1 MKPPYKKN
9 KPTLPKSRLIIGRK
23 PLIEALQSGTSIE
36 KIFIL
41 KSASGD
47 ELYTIKDAARKQDIA
62 ISYVPVEKLTRFTQA
77 NHQGVVA
84 IAGLITFLPLQEVI
98 SQVVDQGE
106 MPLLVI
112 LDGITDTRNLGAI
125 ARSAHC
131 YGATALVIPATN
143 NAAITEE
150 AVKTSAGALE
160 SLPICRVATVDEAI
174 STAKL
179 NGIQVIATTLD
190 AKENITTVDFKIP
203 TAIVMGAE
211 DKGVSNM
218 VLKHADAL
226 VSIPMSKNF
235 ESLNVAV
242 ATGVVLYEAFRQNN
256 F

>member
-1 MKPPYKKN
+1 MKPPYRKS
-9 KPTLPKSRLIIGRK
+9 KPTLPKNRLIIGRK

-47 ELYTIKDAARKQDIA
+47 ELYTIKDAARRQDIA
-62 ISYVPVEKLTRFTQA
+62 ISYVPAEKLSRFTQA

-98 SQVVDQGE
+98 SQIVDQGE
-106 MPLLVI
+106 VPLLVI
-112 LDGITDTRNLGAI
+112 LDGVTDTRNLGAI

-160 SLPICRVATVDEAI
+160 SLPICRVASVEDAI
-174 STAKL
+174 SIAKL
-179 NGIQVIATTLD
+179 NGIQVVATTLD
-190 AKENITTVDFKIP
+190 AKEHITSVDFKIP
-203 TAIVMGAE
+203 SAIVMGAE
-211 DKGVSNM
+211 DKGVSNL
-218 VLKHADAL
+218 VLKHADVL
-226 VSIPMSKNF
+226 VKIPMSTNF